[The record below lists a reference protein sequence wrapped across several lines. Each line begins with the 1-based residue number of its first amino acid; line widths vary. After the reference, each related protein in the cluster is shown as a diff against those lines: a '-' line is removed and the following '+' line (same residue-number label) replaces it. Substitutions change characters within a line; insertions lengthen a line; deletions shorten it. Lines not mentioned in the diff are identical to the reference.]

1 MKEVTA
7 TTAARRPR
15 PGITPGPRRVLHAI
29 RYANDELT
37 RAFEAIIRSARAPR
51 PRPRTQATEHRP
63 QAEAAE
69 PRPQAQT
76 TEPRPQA
83 QATADGSRDNAAERA
98 GQAA

>member
-1 MKEVTA
+1 MTA
-7 TTAARRPR
+7 VHRPR
-15 PGITPGPRRVLHAI
+15 PGSVTPGPRRVLDAL

-51 PRPRTQATEHRP
+51 PRPQTQATE
-63 QAEAAE
+63 
-69 PRPQAQT
+69 T
-76 TEPRPQA
+76 RPQA

>member
-1 MKEVTA
+1 M
-7 TTAARRPR
+7 TAAHPPR
-15 PGITPGPRRVLHAI
+15 PGSVTPGPRRVLHAL

-63 QAEAAE
+63 Q
-69 PRPQAQT
+69 PQA

-83 QATADGSRDNAAERA
+83 QATADGSRDNAADRA